1 MFERYIS
8 RELERRLSKPFVHI
22 LFGARQ
28 TGKSSLVRALVP
40 SPSLS
45 YDFSN
50 PTERTRLLADPGAF
64 VRECEALEQK
74 GSVKDI

>member
-1 MFERYIS
+1 MFEKYIS
-8 RELERRLSKPFVHI
+8 AALKKKLAKPFVHI

-40 SPSLS
+40 SPALA

-64 VRECEALEQK
+64 VREC
-74 GSVKDI
+74 